1 MFAHFEV
8 ALLDF
13 LVARIAFALIVLE
26 AFFIFFFAIE
36 VSQIYAGE
44 YKVEVVL
51 QSVGLKHLVFLD

>member
-1 MFAHFEV
+1 VFAHFEV

-26 AFFIFFFAIE
+26 TFFIFFFAIE
-36 VSQIYAGE
+36 VSQINAGE